1 MSAGIPRS
9 FSSPAALLL
18 LLVGCFHKPGLDGND
33 DTGDSE
39 DTEDTGPPIEGN
51 YRPELF
57 TGVSV
62 EVSGVIPTV
71 AHLRFDTTVEAQ
83 GAAEY
88 RRVDGGAWVHVVAGG
103 DVGSSHDAVLF
114 GMKAEHDYE
123 AVPFATV
130 DGEEVYG
137 DAVRFTTGAIPR
149 EVPSSQVAVLEDGAS
164 TGFMGVG
171 VVGTQCWAGVYD
183 GDGDLVWFYPTPLED
198 TLVTRVMPRVDGRG
212 IVFNASAGVGAPIG
226 SAGIVKVSW
235 DGTEEDII
243 PADMQSHDFTEL
255 PDGSIIYIALD
266 IRQYEGEDQ
275 RGDKLVEV
283 TPDGTQS
290 ELWNGWDW
298 YDPADF
304 EAVTAGTEFT
314 HANVVKYDAATDRL
328 WLSLRNA
335 NSIARIDRQTGE
347 IVDRI
352 LGIDQDYSIVS
363 GTAMSAQ
370 HSFTILDDGFVIMD
384 NRNATDEIS
393 RVVQYQLDDG
403 AQTVS
408 QTWEYEAPEGFHLL
422 GLGDALRMENGNT
435 RIVWSSAGELAE
447 VTPAGEIVWQLNMDV
462 GAAFG
467 YGAYWDD
474 PQAWP

>member
-1 MSAGIPRS
+1 MPARALRHLALSTTLTLLGGC
-9 FSSPAALLL
+9 FNKPAA
-18 LLVGCFHKPGLDGND
+18 DGED
-33 DTGDSE
+33 DTADSG

-57 TGVSV
+57 TGVTV
-62 EVSGVIPTV
+62 ELSEVIPTV
-71 AHLRFDTTVEAQ
+71 AHLRFDTTVEAP
-83 GAAEY
+83 GAVEY
-88 RRVDGGAWVHVVAGG
+88 RRVAGGDWVHVAAGG
-103 DVGSSHDAVLF
+103 DVGSAHDAVLF
-114 GMKAEHDYE
+114 GMKAEHEYE

-149 EVPSSQVAVLEDGAS
+149 EVPSSEPTLVSEDAS
-164 TGFMGVG
+164 KGFMAVG
-171 VVGTQCWAGVYD
+171 IVGTECWAGVYD
-183 GDGDLVWFYPTPLED
+183 ADGDLVWFYPTPLEG
-198 TLVTRVMPRVDGRG
+198 TLVTRVIPSADGRG
-212 IVFNASAGVGAPIG
+212 ILFNASAGVGSPIT
-226 SAGIVKVSW
+226 SAGVVRVSW
-235 DGTEEDII
+235 DGSEEDIV
-243 PADMQSHDFTEL
+243 PAEMHSHDFVEL
-255 PDGSIIYIALD
+255 PDGTLVYIALD
-266 IRQYEGEDQ
+266 IRQYDGGDL
-275 RGDKLVEV
+275 RGDRLIEV
-283 TPDGTQS
+283 APDGTQS

-314 HANVVKYDAATDRL
+314 HANVVKYDEATDQI

-335 NSIARIDRQTGE
+335 NSLTRIDRGTGA

-363 GTAMSAQ
+363 GVAMSAQ
-370 HSFTILDDGFVIMD
+370 HSFTILDGGFVIMD
-384 NRNATDEIS
+384 NRNSTEEIS
-393 RVVQYQLDDG
+393 RVVEYALDDD
-403 AQTVS
+403 AKTVS

-447 VTPAGEIVWQLNMDV
+447 VTPAGEVVWQLNMDV

-467 YGAYWDD
+467 YGAYWED